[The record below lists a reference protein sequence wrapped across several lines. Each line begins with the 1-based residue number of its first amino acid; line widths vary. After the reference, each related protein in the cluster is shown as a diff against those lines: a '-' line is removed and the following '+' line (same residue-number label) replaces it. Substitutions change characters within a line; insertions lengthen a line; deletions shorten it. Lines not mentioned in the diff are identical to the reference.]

1 MGGKR
6 LKKICKASWL
16 AEKLNLTLI
25 GPDVEISK
33 ICSLNHIED
42 HSLLFSINSS
52 LETERIVLVLGAEN
66 LARDSVTVLVSNNPR
81 LDFAYALQIL
91 DENIGFEKIDRPPQ
105 IHPSAKIGKHVVIGR
120 NVKIGEGT
128 MINHHVVIGD
138 DVEIGKYCK
147 INSGAIIGEGDFGF
161 ERDETGRPIKILHLG
176 SVLIGDYV
184 QIGSLTSVGRGTIDN
199 TIIGD
204 YAKIDNH
211 VYVSHNCKVEKNT
224 IITGGAIL
232 GGSSVYGIGTWI
244 GINSTI
250 KQKVQIGD
258 NALVGMGAV
267 VLKDV
272 ETGDKVV
279 GNPAKKLN

>member
-1 MGGKR
+1 MGGNR
-6 LKKICKASWL
+6 LKKISKASWL
-16 AEKLNLTLI
+16 AEKLNLSLI
-25 GPDVEISK
+25 GPDIEISK

-42 HSLLFSINSS
+42 YSLIFSTNNS
-52 LETERIVLVLGAEN
+52 LETERNVLVLGSEN
-66 LARDSVTVLVSNNPR
+66 LAGGSVSVLVSNNPR
-81 LDFAYALQIL
+81 LDFAHTLQLL
-91 DENIGFEKIDRPPQ
+91 DEIIGFEKINKPPQ
-105 IHPSAKIGKHVVIGR
+105 IHPSVKIGEHVVIGR

-128 MINHHVVIGD
+128 VINHHVVIGD
-138 DVEIGKYCK
+138 NVEIGKFCR

-161 ERDETGRPIKILHLG
+161 ERDETGRPIKIIHLG

-184 QIGSLTSVGRGTIDN
+184 QIGSLTSVSKGTIDN

-211 VYVSHNCKVEKNT
+211 VYVSHNCKIEKNT

-232 GGSSVYGIGTWI
+232 GGSTVYGPGTWI

-250 KQKVQIGD
+250 KQKVEIGS

-267 VLKDV
+267 VLNNV
-272 ETGDKVV
+272 EAGEIVV